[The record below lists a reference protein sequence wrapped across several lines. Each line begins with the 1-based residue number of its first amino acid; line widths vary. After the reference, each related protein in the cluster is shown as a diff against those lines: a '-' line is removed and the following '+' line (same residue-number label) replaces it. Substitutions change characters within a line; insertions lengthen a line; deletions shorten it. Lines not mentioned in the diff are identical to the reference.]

1 MERTLTPGHLSRIS
15 EPTLRRLPG
24 YYRYFRDLQTSGA
37 QLVSCAMVGRDLSI
51 DPTLVRKDLESIA
64 AVGRRRVGFVLSD
77 LVRGIETSLGYNGL
91 NRAFLMGAGN
101 LGTALLGY
109 KKFREYGLQIVAVFD
124 AAPSSVGERLHD
136 LEVQPLERLPELAR
150 EWNPQIGIVTVPVAH
165 AQQAVN
171 LLVEN
176 GIRAIWNFAP
186 VRVQVPPDV
195 IVQSED
201 SLPFARHV
209 VLQAGHEAAG
219 RPPELA
225 PLVAPA
231 LRSAASGTGVDA
243 SLDIYTYMA
252 QTMTN
257 VIAKI
262 RHAELARWVEEVALQ
277 CRPDRIQLCDGSKR
291 EYRPDGPPHGAAGQR
306 HSTEFREEAE

>member
-1 MERTLTPGHLSRIS
+1 MERTPTPGHLAKIS

-24 YYRYFRDLQTSGA
+24 YYRYFRELQTSGA
-37 QLVSCAMVGRDLSI
+37 LLVSCAMVGRDLSI

-77 LVRGIETSLGYNGL
+77 LVRGIENSLGYNGL

-124 AAPSSVGERLHD
+124 AAPSRVGERLHD

-150 EWNPQIGIVTVPVAH
+150 EWNAQIGIVTVPVAH

-171 LLVEN
+171 LLVAN

-201 SLPFARHV
+201 LYRSLATLSYKLV
-209 VLQAGHEAAG
+209 MKQQAD
-219 RPPELA
+219 
-225 PLVAPA
+225 
-231 LRSAASGTGVDA
+231 RS
-243 SLDIYTYMA
+243 I
-252 QTMTN
+252 
-257 VIAKI
+257 
-262 RHAELARWVEEVALQ
+262 
-277 CRPDRIQLCDGSKR
+277 
-291 EYRPDGPPHGAAGQR
+291 
-306 HSTEFREEAE
+306 